1 MAVVT
6 GTSGADR
13 ISGTAGNDLIQGLG
27 GVDKLYG
34 SSGNDAFVI
43 RLSDF
48 DASLNSGSGFMG
60 KSQDL
65 VYDFG
70 GAGGWS
76 ATNNDFIS
84 LLGFGAGS
92 TMSFAKYGSASDHT
106 LQYYTIHSTT
116 TGLDYTIFIH
126 SLNGNLLSKST
137 GDLNFYG

>member
-1 MAVVT
+1 MAIVS
-6 GTSGADR
+6 GTSSADKL
-13 ISGTAGNDLIQGLG
+13 SGTAGNDMIQGFG
-27 GVDKLYG
+27 GKDALYG
-34 SSGNDAFVI
+34 STGNDAFVI

-48 DASLNSGSGFMG
+48 DASLNSASSFGGR
-60 KSQDL
+60 SQDL

-92 TMSFAKYGSASDHT
+92 TMSFAKYGSATDHT

-116 TGLDYTIFIH
+116 TGLDYTVFIH
-126 SLNGNLLSKST
+126 SLNGNLLSKAT